1 MTSSQS
7 VLAGALALTICV
19 FGGCANKPPT
29 MACKVSRTFIVEGE
43 KTRIDTNATDPDKK
57 DRGRLS
63 VSWSSSAGKLTR
75 KNGSAEFDSTGL
87 EPGKYQVSADVSD
100 GKSSV
105 SCSLDIRV
113 EKRLQPPEVACTPE
127 EVEITVLDTTTLWAD
142 ASDPD
147 KDSLSYEWTI
157 DEKYVYNDRSD
168 LLFDGTKHGQGTHT
182 VQVTVKNLDEMDAS
196 CGFTVV
202 VGRRPNRL
210 PAVALTIERSQLNVG
225 DTVGAS
231 AVGSDPD
238 DDPLRYSWALDGRPR
253 AETSTR
259 IRINTRDMSIGPHTI
274 LVAAHDT
281 RNGHVEDSKQIF
293 LSEKIV
299 VQIEKPQL
307 GPVEEGKLNEI
318 AEKMRQRSE
327 LEATITGHTDD
338 RGSEEAN
345 LSFGLRRAEAAR
357 DYLVGQH
364 AIDVSRIAVA
374 SSGEREP
381 LADNAN
387 PEGRKANR
395 RVEVTLFQ
403 P

>member
-1 MTSSQS
+1 M
-7 VLAGALALTICV
+7 
-19 FGGCANKPPT
+19 
-29 MACKVSRTFIVEGE
+29 E
-43 KTRIDTNATDPDKK
+43 
-57 DRGRLS
+57 
-63 VSWSSSAGKLTR
+63 
-75 KNGSAEFDSTGL
+75 
-87 EPGKYQVSADVSD
+87 
-100 GKSSV
+100 
-105 SCSLDIRV
+105 
-113 EKRLQPPEVACTPE
+113 
-127 EVEITVLDTTTLWAD
+127 
-142 ASDPD
+142 
-147 KDSLSYEWTI
+147 
-157 DEKYVYNDRSD
+157 
-168 LLFDGTKHGQGTHT
+168 
-182 VQVTVKNLDEMDAS
+182 
-196 CGFTVV
+196 
-202 VGRRPNRL
+202 
-210 PAVALTIERSQLNVG
+210 QLNVG

-238 DDPLRYSWALDGRPR
+238 DDPLRYSWALDGRSR

-327 LEATITGHTDD
+327 LEATIMGHTDD

-381 LADNAN
+381 LADNAT
-387 PEGRKANR
+387 PEGRKTNR